1 MKKNFPTGLLI
12 VGLIGVLSTFWLFD
26 HFTVIEFNNIDATQV
41 PKVLLG
47 LTFVALLIERATEVY
62 VNMEEQPGQVDPAI
76 SNLMLAEAELV
87 RTQNAVTQAQANP
100 AIAGGAMPNL
110 NADLEAAYANH
121 QTTLATAAPVKEKE
135 GNARRRRTT
144 ILGMVLGVLAAMV
157 GARALG
163 PFVDVNQLAKGVVW
177 GGQSAWFASV
187 DVLITGGLLAGG
199 ADGIHQI
206 VNRFLEFAKKKP

>member
-1 MKKNFPTGLLI
+1 MKTNSTIWLVI
-12 VGLIGVLSTFWLFD
+12 IGLIGALSSFLFFN
-26 HFTVIEFNNIDATQV
+26 HFTTIEFNDIDATSV

-62 VNMEEQPGQVDPAI
+62 VNMEKQPAQIDPAI
-76 SNLMLAEAELV
+76 SNLMLAEAELA

-100 AIAGGAMPNL
+100 AIAASAMKDL
-110 NADLEAAYANH
+110 NTDLKKAYANH
-121 QTTLATAAPVKEKE
+121 QTTLADAAPEKEKE
-135 GNARRRRTT
+135 SNERRQRTT
-144 ILGMVLGVLAAMV
+144 ILAMVLGVLAAIV

-163 PFVDVNQLAKGVVW
+163 PFVDPSQLAEGVVW
-177 GGQSAWFASV
+177 GGQSAWFAGV
-187 DVLITGGLLAGG
+187 DVLITGALLAGG